1 METFHYVIS
10 HKRSLSKLQKKSGLF
25 WHHQNIK
32 KRCHQSIL
40 FINRVRFSALFISQK
55 SWIIYWHMKST
66 MVSSSLEMNLVGETI
81 HPEKDKKRI
90 VTTCWNWTSR
100 GKQLLQKINYQ
111 HVRYEGVWRKWVMT
125 LNNAFKKEFCWR
137 RI

>member
-1 METFHYVIS
+1 MINNATTTQ
-10 HKRSLSKLQKKSGLF
+10 QKKLKIKFKSLPPEVSLLCWYF
-25 WHHQNIK
+25 HQELGTCL
-32 KRCHQSIL
+32 KRLKDICPQDPKAS
-40 FINRVRFSALFISQK
+40 
-55 SWIIYWHMKST
+55 IYWHMKST

-90 VTTCWNWTSR
+90 VTSCWNWTSR